1 MLPGAELDPLPGRL
15 AENVMHFARVLRNA
29 GLPIGTDRVLL
40 AFDGLRTAGIG
51 SRADLHAILAACFL
65 SRGEHRTLFDQ
76 AFHIFWRDPDF
87 LGRIM
92 QMLMPQ
98 MKQRVSVPELPQNR
112 RLAAALLGPSTAP
125 LQLSE
130 NRIEIDAALSWSDR
144 EQLRKVDFD
153 TMTAEEWAAAQRMLD
168 RLPALSALRETRR
181 TVPAAR
187 GRQLD
192 VRAML
197 RTAARQG
204 GETVMP
210 TWRQRRMRPEPLV
223 VLVDISGSMSR
234 YSRMFL
240 HFMHAL
246 VSGRAAANLRV
257 HTFVFGTRLTHITRQ
272 LAARDPDEALAAVVN
287 AVDDWSGGTRIA
299 RALHEFNLRWAR
311 RVLST
316 SPTVLLITDGLEHG
330 DTDLLNREA
339 ERLSKSCRRLL
350 WLNPL
355 LRYSGFEPKA
365 AGVVALL
372 PHVDA
377 FLPVHNLE
385 SLDQLIT
392 ALAYKGE
399 RAVIANGVSP
409 APRSQ

>member
-29 GLPIGTDRVLL
+29 GLPIGTDRMLL
-40 AFDGLRTAGIG
+40 AFDGLRTAGIA

-98 MKQRVSVPELPQNR
+98 VKQRVSVPELPQNR

-125 LQLSE
+125 VQLSE
-130 NRIEIDAALSWSDR
+130 SRIEIDAAFSWSDR

-168 RLPALSALRETRR
+168 RLPALSALRATRR

-240 HFMHAL
+240 HFMPRGCQPPRAHLRIRHTTDAHHAAARRARSRRGAC
-246 VSGRAAANLRV
+246 SGRQRGRRLVGRHAYR
-257 HTFVFGTRLTHITRQ
+257 TRASRIQFALG
-272 LAARDPDEALAAVVN
+272 AARL
-287 AVDDWSGGTRIA
+287 VD
-299 RALHEFNLRWAR
+299 L
-311 RVLST
+311 
-316 SPTVLLITDGLEHG
+316 TDGVADH
-330 DTDLLNREA
+330 
-339 ERLSKSCRRLL
+339 RRS
-350 WLNPL
+350 
-355 LRYSGFEPKA
+355 RTRR
-365 AGVVALL
+365 
-372 PHVDA
+372 H
-377 FLPVHNLE
+377 
-385 SLDQLIT
+385 
-392 ALAYKGE
+392 
-399 RAVIANGVSP
+399 
-409 APRSQ
+409 

>member
-1 MLPGAELDPLPGRL
+1 MSASEPNDLPGRL

-40 AFDGLRTAGIG
+40 AFDGLRTAGFAT
-51 SRADLHAILAACFL
+51 RADLHAILAACFL
-65 SRGEHRTLFDQ
+65 SRGEQRALFDQ
-76 AFHIFWRDPDF
+76 AFHVFWRDPDL

-92 QMLMPQ
+92 QMLIPQ
-98 MKQRVSVPELPQNR
+98 MKQRASAPTLPENR

-125 LQLSE
+125 RSPE

-144 EQLRKVDFD
+144 EQLRKADFD
-153 TMTAEEWAAAQRMLD
+153 TMSADEWAAAQRMLD
-168 RLPALSALRETRR
+168 RLPALNALRQTRR
-181 TVPAAR
+181 TMPAAS

-192 VRAML
+192 LRAML

-204 GETVMP
+204 GETFVP

-240 HFMHAL
+240 HFMHTL
-246 VSGRAAANLRV
+246 VSGRTAASLRV
-257 HTFVFGTRLTHITRQ
+257 HLFVFGTRLTHIARQ
-272 LAARDPDEALAAVVN
+272 LAARDPDDALAAVVD

-299 RALHEFNLRWAR
+299 KALHEFNLRWTR
-311 RVLST
+311 RVLSNA
-316 SPTVLLITDGLEHG
+316 PTVLLITDGLEHG
-330 DTDLLNREA
+330 DTDLLGREA
-339 ERLSKSCRRLL
+339 DRLSKSCRRLV

-355 LRYSGFEPKA
+355 LRYSGFKPKA

-372 PHVDA
+372 PNVNA

-385 SLDQLIT
+385 SLDQLMT
-392 ALAYKGE
+392 ALAHQRGRE
-399 RAVIANGVSP
+399 AMRWN
-409 APRSQ
+409 

>member
-1 MLPGAELDPLPGRL
+1 MSMSTAAELDDLPGRL
-15 AENVMHFARVLRNA
+15 AENVVHFARVLRNA

-40 AFDGLRTAGIG
+40 AFDGLRTAGIA
-51 SRADLHAILAACFL
+51 SRGDLHAILAACFL
-65 SRGEHRTLFDQ
+65 SRGEQRTLFDQ
-76 AFHIFWRDPDF
+76 AFHIFWRDPDL

-98 MKQRVSVPELPQNR
+98 MKQRASAPTLPENR
-112 RLAAALLGPSTAP
+112 RLAAALFGPSTAP
-125 LQLSE
+125 PQSPE
-130 NRIEIDAALSWSDR
+130 TRIEIDAALSWSDR
-144 EQLRKVDFD
+144 EQLRKADFD
-153 TMTAEEWAAAQRMLD
+153 TMSADEWAAAQRMLD
-168 RLPALSALRETRR
+168 RLPALNALRETRR
-181 TVPAAR
+181 TMPAAR

-192 VRAML
+192 LRAML

-204 GETVMP
+204 GEYITP

-299 RALHEFNLRWAR
+299 RTLHEFNLRWAR
-311 RVLST
+311 RVLSN

-330 DTDLLNREA
+330 ATDLLKREA
-339 ERLSKSCRRLL
+339 ERLSKSCRRLV

-392 ALAYKGE
+392 SLAYKGE
-399 RAVIANGVSP
+399 REAM
-409 APRSQ
+409 RWC